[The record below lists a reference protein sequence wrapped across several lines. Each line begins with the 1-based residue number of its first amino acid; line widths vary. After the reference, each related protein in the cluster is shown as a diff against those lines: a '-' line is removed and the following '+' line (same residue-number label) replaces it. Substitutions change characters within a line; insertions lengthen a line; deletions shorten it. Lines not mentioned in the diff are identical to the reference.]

1 VKFCSSALLV
11 VVVVVVVVVVRMFRV
26 ERRKCWVRWVRRF
39 LHQIIQEVVVVGITT
54 GIGENIL
61 KR

>member
-1 VKFCSSALLV
+1 M